1 MTNKHFHNKTTDPS
15 ARFGSDK
22 TAESQPFRPAHCG
35 NGNSCHFGD
44 DKVPASAGM
53 RFTELFISSSKLISV
68 YTEKSWQPPTDI
80 YETDKEIVIRCEI
93 AGMKPE
99 EILIS
104 CDDNRLLITGC
115 RDERDARIKRNFRQM
130 EINYGKF
137 EKVIDVYCGIESE
150 HAAASYKDG
159 FLEIVIP
166 KSNPSGTGLPTGQA
180 SRHGKSAGQHTRPN
194 AEGGQA
200 TSASSDHVT
209 TIRHIEIISQS
220 HITTCLPGSTGGP
233 EDE

>member
-1 MTNKHFHNKTTDPS
+1 MTTKHPHNKAPDPS

-22 TAESQPFRPAHCG
+22 T

-44 DKVPASAGM
+44 DNIPQCGM
-53 RFTELFISSSKLISV
+53 KFTELFISSSKLISV

-80 YETDKEIVIRCEI
+80 YETDKSIVIRCEI

-104 CDDNRLLITGC
+104 CDANRLLISGC
-115 RDERDARIKRNFRQM
+115 RDERDARTKRNFRQM

-137 EKVIDVYCGIESE
+137 EKVLDVYCGIESE
-150 HAAASYKDG
+150 HATASYKDG

-166 KSNPSGTGLPTGQA
+166 KSK
-180 SRHGKSAGQHTRPN
+180 KSADHHPRPN
-194 AEGGQA
+194 AEGEQ
-200 TSASSDHVT
+200 TASVSDGHIA
-209 TIRHIEIISQS
+209 TIRHIEIISS
-220 HITTCLPGSTGGP
+220 GHITGGNKN
-233 EDE
+233 E

>member
-1 MTNKHFHNKTTDPS
+1 MTLKHSHSKT
-15 ARFGSDK
+15 SD
-22 TAESQPFRPAHCG
+22 TEH
-35 NGNSCHFGD
+35 HFGD

-80 YETDKEIVIRCEI
+80 YETDKEIVVRCEI

-104 CDDNRLLITGC
+104 CDANRLLISGC
-115 RDERDARIKRNFRQM
+115 RDERDARTKRNFRQM

-137 EKVIDVYCGIESE
+137 EKVLDVYCGIESE
-150 HAAASYKDG
+150 HATASYKDG

-166 KSNPSGTGLPTGQA
+166 KSNLPAG
-180 SRHGKSAGQHTRPN
+180 RHGKSAGH
-194 AEGGQA
+194 QA

-209 TIRHIEIISQS
+209 TIRHIEIISS
-220 HITTCLPGSTGGP
+220 GHITACLPGGTGGHD
-233 EDE
+233 DE